1 MICLST
7 IHCATTVQA
16 NTTQCNLFH
25 AVSVLSSTIIGYPFN
40 NDLSSGLELDLVCDV
55 EISTAVDSTLD
66 LNRTWTLNGTEL
78 TSDSVHPTVS
88 GIEQIMLDGRKFL
101 RTMVSY
107 DTLMV
112 SDSGLYQCTVNIGSS
127 SQYITGT
134 SATVSR
140 DLPISSKCTCQR
152 SVLILIP
159 VNVAIS
165 VISLYSLPTL
175 SCL

>member
-16 NTTQCNLFH
+16 NTTQCNLFP

-66 LNRTWTLNGTEL
+66 LNRVWTLNETEL
-78 TSDSVHPTVS
+78 TSGSVRPTVS
-88 GIEQIMLDGRKFL
+88 EIEQIMLDGRKFL

-107 DTLMV
+107 DTLTV

-134 SATVSR
+134 TATVSR
-140 DLPISSKCTCQR
+140 DLPIYSKFECQVVFFVF
-152 SVLILIP
+152 SESEIILLLIT
-159 VNVAIS
+159 
-165 VISLYSLPTL
+165 LYF
-175 SCL
+175 